1 MSRPTVLW
9 TIVLFFAA
17 SLVFGGLRRLT
28 DGEPAGVVIGV
39 QLAALA
45 LVVGAVWLFY
55 RRTR

>member
-1 MSRPTVLW
+1 MRRPAVLW

-28 DGEPAGVVIGV
+28 DGEPAGVVIAV
-39 QLAALA
+39 QVAALA
-45 LVVGAVWLFY
+45 LVVGAVWLVY